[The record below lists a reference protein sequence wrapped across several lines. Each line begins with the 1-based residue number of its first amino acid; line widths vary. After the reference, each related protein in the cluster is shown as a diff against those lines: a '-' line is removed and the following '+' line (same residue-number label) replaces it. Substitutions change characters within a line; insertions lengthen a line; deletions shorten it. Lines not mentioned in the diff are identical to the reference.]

1 MPRTLSAA
9 ALLLIAGVAFAQ
21 ITQPGNTTPGVTPS
35 ETPSVTP
42 SDTPSVTPSQTP
54 AVTPPQ
60 PPMVT
65 PSAPATSAS
74 VPSGPPAVGG
84 LSRCENLLGTDK
96 DRCQQQERAGLGGGA
111 TGSTAPRQ

>member
-21 ITQPGNTTPGVTPS
+21 IT
-35 ETPSVTP
+35 
-42 SDTPSVTPSQTP
+42 
-54 AVTPPQ
+54 Q

-84 LSRCENLLGTDK
+84 
-96 DRCQQQERAGLGGGA
+96 GGA